1 MTDKERVVA
10 ILFWEAKHRKL
21 SEEEKFRLMKLTDEE
36 FGPASDK
43 LARKAYVGFD
53 KAVLQEAID
62 WIDFL
67 EDERRRCYRELEEH
81 EVEIERLK
89 AQNRGLMEALGRQ
102 VWDEMRSSAIEQKK
116 KDSCRRMRCKGIRN
130 LKNIGSSSSLRR
142 PTGLCR

>member
-1 MTDKERVVA
+1 MTDHDRVWA

-36 FGPASDK
+36 FGPALDK

-53 KAVLQEAID
+53 KAILQEAIN

-67 EDERRRCYRELEEH
+67 EDERMRCYKELEKH

-102 VWDEMRSSAIEQKK
+102 AWDELRSSAMSRKN
-116 KDSCRRMRCKGIRN
+116 RRKFNYR
-130 LKNIGSSSSLRR
+130 
-142 PTGLCR
+142 